1 MIESNG
7 FGFNGEN
14 PDANLEFLTEPSDAH
29 LTWFPG
35 NASEWLLPAFRCEED
50 DADRAV
56 KICLDGQREEYEE
69 EDEESFSV
77 ARLETEPRTRLSF
90 MIGEF

>member
-35 NASEWLLPAFRCEED
+35 NASERLLPAFRREED

-56 KICLDGQREEYEE
+56 KICLDGQREEYE
-69 EDEESFSV
+69 DEETFSV
-77 ARLETEPRTRLSF
+77 ARIETEPRIRLSF

>member
-14 PDANLEFLTEPSDAH
+14 PDAKLEFLTEPSDAH
-29 LTWFPG
+29 SMRFPG
-35 NASEWLLPAFRCEED
+35 NASEWLPPAFRCE
-50 DADRAV
+50 AV

-77 ARLETEPRTRLSF
+77 ARLETEPRIRLSF
-90 MIGEF
+90 MVRIISKF